1 MSNSLKFI
9 KEQIALG
16 ECEGMENNTYIYMH
30 SINTIDLSNSFNV
43 KK

>member
-16 ECEGMENNTYIYMH
+16 ECEGMENNTYIYTC
-30 SINTIDLSNSFNV
+30 IR
-43 KK
+43 

>member
-16 ECEGMENNTYIYMH
+16 ECEGMENNTYIYAFDKH
-30 SINTIDLSNSFNV
+30 N
-43 KK
+43 